1 MTHKSYEAMK
11 DENQHLR
18 DTVKEKQDQLDK
30 NKHDL
35 MHSESKVKDISV
47 SYSYKYKDQVG
58 FMCTAVFI
66 LILLFLL

>member
-30 NKHDL
+30 YKHEL
-35 MHSESKVKDISV
+35 IHTESKMKDITV
-47 SYSYKYKDQVG
+47 S
-58 FMCTAVFI
+58 
-66 LILLFLL
+66 